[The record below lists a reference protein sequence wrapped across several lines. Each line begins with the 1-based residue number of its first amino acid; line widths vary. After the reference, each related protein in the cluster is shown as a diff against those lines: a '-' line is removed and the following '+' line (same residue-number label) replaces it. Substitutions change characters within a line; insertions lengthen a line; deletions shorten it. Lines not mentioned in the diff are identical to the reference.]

1 MRKTL
6 TKNTSPIGM
15 SSKSPDRSIAPLLR
29 ALRARAAVTPARD
42 DDDDDGDD
50 DDDDDDDDARG
61 ARARERCARCL
72 RGDACDRAATVRGI
86 RDGGRARDDAR

>member
-15 SSKSPDRSIAPLLR
+15 YSKSHDRSIAPPLR

-42 DDDDDGDD
+42 DDDDDG
-50 DDDDDDDDARG
+50 DDDDDDDARG